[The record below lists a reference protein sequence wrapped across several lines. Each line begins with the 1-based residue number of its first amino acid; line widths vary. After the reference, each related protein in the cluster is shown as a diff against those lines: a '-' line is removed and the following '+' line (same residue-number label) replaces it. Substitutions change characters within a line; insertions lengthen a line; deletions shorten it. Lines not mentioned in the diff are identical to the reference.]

1 VAGPASQ
8 RTGPG
13 SPRRCP
19 AAAGR
24 RRRSLL
30 ISPSLRTG
38 GRAGSKNLLADA
50 SPRPIDPGFAADAGF
65 LSKLVLVVPV
75 RIGTAR
81 WCFGPP
87 CCSPRSR
94 PGAVQSTGAVST
106 TWATLRRRRVG
117 YMSQPDSAV
126 AAAQGS
132 ESALRLPR
140 IRPSP
145 PVHRPVRGDAWR
157 VAGQSGR
164 RAVQVARSA

>member
-1 VAGPASQ
+1 MAGPASQ

-38 GRAGSKNLLADA
+38 GRVGSKNLLADA

-94 PGAVQSTGAVST
+94 PGAVQSTGAVIIAQ
-106 TWATLRRRRVG
+106 ATLRRRRVG
-117 YMSQPDSAV
+117 CHNLPPQWRRRR
-126 AAAQGS
+126 AASPRLGCR
-132 ESALRLPR
+132 ESGPA
-140 IRPSP
+140 
-145 PVHRPVRGDAWR
+145 RPVRGDAWR